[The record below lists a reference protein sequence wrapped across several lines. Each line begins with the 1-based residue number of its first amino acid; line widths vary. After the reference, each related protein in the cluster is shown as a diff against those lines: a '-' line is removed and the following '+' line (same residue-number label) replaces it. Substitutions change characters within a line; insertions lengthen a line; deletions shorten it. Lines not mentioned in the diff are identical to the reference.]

1 MSRALLEHREP
12 SIAPEVNLLDRLMP
26 HYDATRVERR
36 VIHGSPSKLYDAVLH
51 VDFMDAARRH
61 PAVSILFGMRTLLER
76 AASWL
81 VRRPVVEA
89 PPPPTMRLADMT
101 MHGEWTCLAEEVP
114 HEFVFGAI
122 GRFWAGETRW
132 LTLPASEFAVFHEP
146 GYARIACTLRVT
158 PLTTGHCEV
167 HYEARTQATDPA
179 SRRAFLRY
187 WRLVSPF
194 VGIVMRSLLVEVERV
209 ARRTAPM

>member
-1 MSRALLEHREP
+1 MSPAVLESEASTEHD
-12 SIAPEVNLLDRLMP
+12 VTLLDRLLP

-36 VIHGSPSKLYDAVLH
+36 VIRGSPTALYDAVLH
-51 VDFMDAARRH
+51 VDFLDAVRRH
-61 PAVSILFGMRTLLER
+61 PAVRILFSMRSFFER
-76 AASWL
+76 IVSWIL
-81 VRRPVVEA
+81 RRPLVEPPA
-89 PPPPTMRLADMT
+89 PAAMRLADMT
-101 MHGEWTCLAEEVP
+101 TYGEWTCLAEESP

-158 PLTTGHCEV
+158 PLANGACEV
-167 HYEARTQATDPA
+167 HYEARTHATDPA

-187 WRLVSPF
+187 WRVVSPF
-194 VGIVMRSLLVEVERV
+194 VGIVMRSLLAEVDRLV
-209 ARRTAPM
+209 TTRR